1 MMKMLRYEI
10 KKCFSKIANK
20 IGLLILTVVLI
31 IVSYFAVTYVDYVD
45 EDGNNRTGII
55 AVRSLRD
62 MKNQWAGYITEDVL
76 REVIVQNALVNASAE
91 YQSNDVQEN
100 NKAYSK
106 KQGFS
111 DIRDMI
117 NHAFCGFRE
126 YNYYRADS
134 VTTEEVSEFYT
145 KRISNLEE
153 WLYSDEAKDQF
164 TDMEK
169 QFLIK
174 QYEQLETPLYYEYA
188 DGWIALLEYAP
199 SIIMLTVLITS
210 FFVSGIFSNEFQL
223 KADAIYF
230 STKYGRNKAV
240 KSKVEAGGIII
251 TIIYWVVVLL
261 YSAIV
266 LGILGADGANCA
278 IQAGFGSWKSF
289 YNITYFENYLLT
301 MVGGYIGSLFILTIS
316 MLISAKTKSTV
327 LSVTVPFIFV
337 FLPSFLSGFS
347 ALTEILG
354 LLPDQLLQMNVAIK
368 YFNLYQFGDR
378 VIGAVPIIMI
388 LYAVLYVL
396 MVPILYRVYQKAEIK

>member
-10 KKCFSKIANK
+10 KKVFSKTANK

-174 QYEQLETPLYYEYA
+174 QYEQLEIPLYYEYA

>member
-1 MMKMLRYEI
+1 MKMLRYEI
-10 KKCFSKIANK
+10 KKCFSKTANK

-174 QYEQLETPLYYEYA
+174 QYEQLEIPLYYEYA

-251 TIIYWVVVLL
+251 TIIYWVVALL

-354 LLPDQLLQMNVAIK
+354 LLPDQLLQMNVVIK

>member
-1 MMKMLRYEI
+1 MKMLRYEI
-10 KKCFSKIANK
+10 KKVFSKTANK

-199 SIIMLTVLITS
+199 SIIMLTVLITV

>member
-10 KKCFSKIANK
+10 KKCLSKTANK

-31 IVSYFAVTYVDYVD
+31 IVSYFAATYVDYVD

-76 REVIVQNALVNASAE
+76 REVIEQNALVNASAE

-174 QYEQLETPLYYEYA
+174 QYEQLEIPLYYEYA

>member
-10 KKCFSKIANK
+10 KKCFSKTANK

-174 QYEQLETPLYYEYA
+174 QYEQLEIPLYYEYA

-199 SIIMLTVLITS
+199 SIIMLTVLITG

>member
-1 MMKMLRYEI
+1 MKMLRYEI
-10 KKCFSKIANK
+10 KKCFSKTANK

-199 SIIMLTVLITS
+199 SIIMLTVLITG

>member
-1 MMKMLRYEI
+1 MLRYEI
-10 KKCFSKIANK
+10 KKCFSKTANK

-174 QYEQLETPLYYEYA
+174 QYEQLEIPLYYEYA

-199 SIIMLTVLITS
+199 SIIMLTVLITG

>member
-1 MMKMLRYEI
+1 MLRYEI
-10 KKCFSKIANK
+10 KKCFSKTANK

-76 REVIVQNALVNASAE
+76 REVIVQNALVNATAE

-174 QYEQLETPLYYEYA
+174 QYEQLEIPLYYEYA

>member
-10 KKCFSKIANK
+10 KKCFSKTANK

-174 QYEQLETPLYYEYA
+174 QYEQLEIPLYYEYA

>member
-1 MMKMLRYEI
+1 MKMLRYEI
-10 KKCFSKIANK
+10 KKCFSKTANK

-174 QYEQLETPLYYEYA
+174 QYEQLEIPLYYEYA

-199 SIIMLTVLITS
+199 SIIMLMVLITS

-368 YFNLYQFGDR
+368 YFNLYQYGDR

>member
-1 MMKMLRYEI
+1 MLRYEI
-10 KKCFSKIANK
+10 KKCLSKTANK

-31 IVSYFAVTYVDYVD
+31 IVSYFAATYVDYVD

-76 REVIVQNALVNASAE
+76 REVIEQNALVNASAE

-174 QYEQLETPLYYEYA
+174 QYEQLEIPLYYEYA

>member
-1 MMKMLRYEI
+1 VMKMLRYEI
-10 KKCFSKIANK
+10 KKCFSKTANK

-199 SIIMLTVLITS
+199 SIIMLTVLITG

>member
-1 MMKMLRYEI
+1 MLRYEI
-10 KKCFSKIANK
+10 KKVFSKTANK

-169 QFLIK
+169 QFLIR
-174 QYEQLETPLYYEYA
+174 QYEQLEIPLYYEYA

-199 SIIMLTVLITS
+199 SIIMLTVLITG

>member
-10 KKCFSKIANK
+10 KKCFSKTANK

-31 IVSYFAVTYVDYVD
+31 MVSYFAVTYVDYVD

-174 QYEQLETPLYYEYA
+174 QYEQLEIPLYYEYA

-199 SIIMLTVLITS
+199 SIIMLTVLITG

-301 MVGGYIGSLFILTIS
+301 MVGGYIGSLFILIIS
-316 MLISAKTKSTV
+316 MLISAKTKSNV

>member
-1 MMKMLRYEI
+1 MKMLRYEI
-10 KKCFSKIANK
+10 KKCFSKTANK

-174 QYEQLETPLYYEYA
+174 QYEQLEIPLYYEYA

-199 SIIMLTVLITS
+199 SIIMLTVLITG

>member
-10 KKCFSKIANK
+10 KKCFSKTANK

-174 QYEQLETPLYYEYA
+174 QYEQLEIPLYYEYA

-199 SIIMLTVLITS
+199 SIIMLTVLITG
-210 FFVSGIFSNEFQL
+210 FFVSGIYSNEFQL

>member
-1 MMKMLRYEI
+1 MKMLRYEI
-10 KKCFSKIANK
+10 KKCFSKTANK

-134 VTTEEVSEFYT
+134 VTTEEVSKFYT

-174 QYEQLETPLYYEYA
+174 QYEQLEIPLYYEYA

>member
-10 KKCFSKIANK
+10 KKCFSKTANK

-174 QYEQLETPLYYEYA
+174 QYEQLEIPLYYEYA

-199 SIIMLTVLITS
+199 SIIMLMVLITS

-368 YFNLYQFGDR
+368 YFNLYQYGDR

>member
-10 KKCFSKIANK
+10 KKVFSKTANK

-76 REVIVQNALVNASAE
+76 RKVIVQNVLVNASAE

-174 QYEQLETPLYYEYA
+174 QYEQLEIPLYYEYA

-199 SIIMLTVLITS
+199 SIIMLTVLITG

>member
-1 MMKMLRYEI
+1 MKMLRYEI
-10 KKCFSKIANK
+10 KKCFSKTANK

-31 IVSYFAVTYVDYVD
+31 MVSYFAVTYVDYVD

-199 SIIMLTVLITS
+199 SIIMLTVLITG

-316 MLISAKTKSTV
+316 MLISAKTKSNV

-354 LLPDQLLQMNVAIK
+354 LLPDQLLQMNVVIK

>member
-1 MMKMLRYEI
+1 MLRYEI
-10 KKCFSKIANK
+10 KKCFSKTANK

-174 QYEQLETPLYYEYA
+174 QYEQLEIPLYYEYA

-388 LYAVLYVL
+388 LYAVLYVFML
-396 MVPILYRVYQKAEIK
+396 PILYRVYQKAEIK

>member
-1 MMKMLRYEI
+1 MKMLRYEI
-10 KKCFSKIANK
+10 KKCFSKTANK

-134 VTTEEVSEFYT
+134 VTTEEVSEFYA
-145 KRISNLEE
+145 RRVSNLEE
-153 WLYSDEAKDQF
+153 WLYSDEAKEQF

-174 QYEQLETPLYYEYA
+174 QYERLETPLYYEYA

-223 KADAIYF
+223 KADSIYF

-240 KSKVEAGGIII
+240 KSKVEAGFIII

-289 YNITYFENYLLT
+289 YNITYFENCLLT
-301 MVGGYIGSLFILTIS
+301 MMGGYIGSLFILTIS

-347 ALTEILG
+347 ALAEILG

-368 YFNLYQFGDR
+368 YFNLYQFGDK
-378 VIGAVPIIMI
+378 VIGAAPIIMI
-388 LYAVLYVL
+388 LYSVLYVFML
-396 MVPILYRVYQKAEIK
+396 PILYRVYQKVEIK

>member
-10 KKCFSKIANK
+10 KKCFSKTANK

-153 WLYSDEAKDQF
+153 WLFSDEAKDQF
-164 TDMEK
+164 TDMER

-174 QYEQLETPLYYEYA
+174 QYERLETPLYYEYA
-188 DGWIALLEYAP
+188 DGWEALLEY
-199 SIIMLTVLITS
+199 STTLVMLVVLITV
-210 FFVSGIFSNEFQL
+210 FLVGGIFSDEMQL
-223 KADAIYF
+223 KADSIFFSTVLGRDKAISAKIKAGFVVATAIYW
-230 STKYGRNKAV
+230 T
-240 KSKVEAGGIII
+240 
-251 TIIYWVVVLL
+251 TILL
-261 YSAIV
+261 FTGIV
-266 LGILGADGANCA
+266 LAVLGASGANCA
-278 IQAGFGSWKSF
+278 IQNGFANWKSF
-289 YNITYFENYLLT
+289 YNITYLQAYLLT
-301 MVGGYIGSLFILTIS
+301 VLGGYLGNLFILFLS
-316 MLISAKTKSTV
+316 MFASAKTHSKV
-327 LSVTVPFIFV
+327 LAVTIPFILLFI
-337 FLPSFLSGFS
+337 PSFLSGLS
-347 ALTEILG
+347 VLSDVLG
-354 LLPDQLLQMNVAIK
+354 ILPDQLLQIPMAIK
-368 YFNLYQFGDR
+368 TFNLYQFGEN
-378 VIGAVPIIMI
+378 VVGAVPIILI
-388 LYAVLYVL
+388 VYTVLFL
-396 MVPILYRVYQKAEIK
+396 LLLPILYHVYRRTEVK

>member
-1 MMKMLRYEI
+1 MKMLRYEI
-10 KKCFSKIANK
+10 KKCFSKTANK

-174 QYEQLETPLYYEYA
+174 QYEQLEIPLYYEYA

-199 SIIMLTVLITS
+199 SIIMLTVLITN

>member
-1 MMKMLRYEI
+1 MKMLRYEL
-10 KKCFSKIANK
+10 KKVFSKTANK
-20 IGLLILTVVLI
+20 IGFLILTVVLI

-76 REVIVQNALVNASAE
+76 SKVIVQNALVNASAE

-174 QYEQLETPLYYEYA
+174 QYEQLEIPLYYEYA

>member
-10 KKCFSKIANK
+10 KKCFSKTANK

-31 IVSYFAVTYVDYVD
+31 MVSYFAVTYVDYVD

-174 QYEQLETPLYYEYA
+174 QYEQLEIPLYYEYA

-199 SIIMLTVLITS
+199 SIIMLTILITS

>member
-1 MMKMLRYEI
+1 MKMLRYEI
-10 KKCFSKIANK
+10 KKVFSKTANK

-174 QYEQLETPLYYEYA
+174 QYEQLEIPLYYEYA

-289 YNITYFENYLLT
+289 YNITYFENCLLT
-301 MVGGYIGSLFILTIS
+301 MMGGYIGSLFILTIS

-368 YFNLYQFGDR
+368 YFNLYQFGDK

-388 LYAVLYVL
+388 LYSVLYVF
-396 MVPILYRVYQKAEIK
+396 MVPILYRVYKKAEIK

>member
-1 MMKMLRYEI
+1 MKMLRYEI
-10 KKCFSKIANK
+10 KKCFSKTANK

-174 QYEQLETPLYYEYA
+174 QYEQLEIPLYYEYA

-199 SIIMLTVLITS
+199 SIIMLTVLITG
-210 FFVSGIFSNEFQL
+210 FFVSGIYSNEFQL

>member
-1 MMKMLRYEI
+1 MLRYEI
-10 KKCFSKIANK
+10 KKCFSKTANK

-31 IVSYFAVTYVDYVD
+31 MVSYFAVTYVDYVD

-174 QYEQLETPLYYEYA
+174 QYEQLEIPLYYEYA

-199 SIIMLTVLITS
+199 SIIMLTVLITG

-301 MVGGYIGSLFILTIS
+301 MVGGYIGSLFILIIS
-316 MLISAKTKSTV
+316 MLISAKTKSNV

>member
-1 MMKMLRYEI
+1 MKMLRYEI
-10 KKCFSKIANK
+10 KKCFSKTANK

-174 QYEQLETPLYYEYA
+174 QYEQLEIPLYYEYA

-230 STKYGRNKAV
+230 STKYRRNKAV

>member
-10 KKCFSKIANK
+10 KKCFSKTANK

-174 QYEQLETPLYYEYA
+174 QYEQLEIPLYYEYA

-251 TIIYWVVVLL
+251 TIIYWVVALL

-347 ALTEILG
+347 ALIEILG

>member
-1 MMKMLRYEI
+1 MKMLRYEI
-10 KKCFSKIANK
+10 KKCFSKTANK

-76 REVIVQNALVNASAE
+76 REVIVQNALVNASTE

-174 QYEQLETPLYYEYA
+174 QYEQLEIPLYYEYA

-199 SIIMLTVLITS
+199 SIIMLTVLITG

-347 ALTEILG
+347 ALIEILG

>member
-174 QYEQLETPLYYEYA
+174 QYEQLEIPLYYEYA

-199 SIIMLTVLITS
+199 SIIMLTVLVTG
-210 FFVSGIFSNEFQL
+210 FFVSSIFSNEFQL

>member
-1 MMKMLRYEI
+1 MKMLRYEI
-10 KKCFSKIANK
+10 KKCFSKTANK

-174 QYEQLETPLYYEYA
+174 QYEQLEIPLYYEYA

-199 SIIMLTVLITS
+199 SIIMLTVLITN

-301 MVGGYIGSLFILTIS
+301 IVGGYIGSLFILTIS